1 MENNENSKKS
11 LIMLISAMLIFGTI
25 GIFRRYIDLSSGL
38 LAFLRGVIGAAFL
51 LAVMLIMGRRAE
63 NRTGEKRPAGADKN
77 GVSVSLLEAEA
88 AGESISIHGKTISAL
103 KLGLLIL
110 SGGLIGINW
119 MLLFEAYN
127 HTTVAVATLCYYMQ
141 PTIVILL
148 SAVIFRE
155 RLNVKKICCAL
166 AAIVGMILVSGVIGG
181 SSLPEGNS
189 KGVILGLG
197 AALFYSAVVLLNKK
211 IGSMDVYVKTVIQ
224 LISASLVLVPYL
236 VLTEDISAVSMDGME
251 ILMILIV
258 GLLHTG
264 IAYALYFGSMAG
276 LRAQTIAIFSYID
289 PVTALILSVLILG
302 EPFNAGG
309 AIGAVLIIGAAV
321 ISEI

>member
-1 MENNENSKKS
+1 MENNKNSKNS
-11 LIMLISAMLIFGTI
+11 LMMLISAMLIFGTI
-25 GIFRRYIDLSSGL
+25 GIFRRCIDLSSGL

-51 LAVMLIMGRRAE
+51 LAVMLIRGGRAE
-63 NRTGEKRPAGADKN
+63 KRPGEKRTAGIDKN
-77 GVSVSLLEAEA
+77 GGSGSLSEAEA
-88 AGESISIHGKTISAL
+88 AAENISIQERSVSGI
-103 KLGLLIL
+103 KLALLIL

-127 HTTVAVATLCYYMQ
+127 HTTVAIATLCYYMQ

-166 AAIVGMILVSGVIGG
+166 AAIVGMVLVSGVIGG

-189 KGVILGLG
+189 RGVMLGLG
-197 AALFYSAVVLLNKK
+197 AALFYSSVVLLNKK
-211 IGSMDVYVKTVIQ
+211 IGSMNVYIKTVIQ
-224 LISASLVLVPYL
+224 LISASMILVPYL
-236 VLTEDISAVSMDGME
+236 VLTEDISAVSMDGIE
-251 ILMILIV
+251 IIMILIV

-289 PVTALILSVLILG
+289 PVTALILSALILG
-302 EPFNAGG
+302 EPFTAGG
-309 AIGAVLIIGAAV
+309 AIGAVLIIGAAI
-321 ISEI
+321 ISEL

>member
-1 MENNENSKKS
+1 MENNKNSKSS
-11 LIMLISAMLIFGTI
+11 LMMLISAMLIFGTI

-51 LAVMLIMGRRAE
+51 LAVMLIRGGRAKK
-63 NRTGEKRPAGADKN
+63 RTASGADKKKN
-77 GVSVSLLEAEA
+77 DVPLSEIESQ
-88 AGESISIHGKTISAL
+88 GENIFIQEKSISGI

-127 HTTVAVATLCYYMQ
+127 HTTVAIATLCYYMQ

-166 AAIVGMILVSGVIGG
+166 AAIAGMVLVSGVIGG

-189 KGVILGLG
+189 RGVMLGLG
-197 AALFYSAVVLLNKK
+197 AALFYSSVVLLNKK
-211 IGSMDVYVKTVIQ
+211 IGSMNVYIKTVIQ
-224 LISASLVLVPYL
+224 LISASMILVPYL
-236 VLTEDISAVSMDGME
+236 VLTEDISAVSMDGIE
-251 ILMILIV
+251 IIMILIV

-289 PVTALILSVLILG
+289 PVTALILSALILG
-302 EPFNAGG
+302 EPFTAGG
-309 AIGAVLIIGAAV
+309 AIGAVLIIGAAI
-321 ISEI
+321 ISEL

>member
-1 MENNENSKKS
+1 MENNKNSKSS
-11 LIMLISAMLIFGTI
+11 LMMLISAMLIFGTI

-51 LAVMLIMGRRAE
+51 LAVMLIRGGRAKKGTASGTDKMKNDVSLSETETAAE
-63 NRTGEKRPAGADKN
+63 NISIKEK
-77 GVSVSLLEAEA
+77 
-88 AGESISIHGKTISAL
+88 SISGI

-166 AAIVGMILVSGVIGG
+166 AAIAGMILVSGVIGG

-189 KGVILGLG
+189 RGVMLGLG

-211 IGSMDVYVKTVIQ
+211 IGSMDVYIKTVIQ
-224 LISASLVLVPYL
+224 LISASMILVPYL
-236 VLTEDISAVSMDGME
+236 VLTEDISAVSMDGIE
-251 ILMILIV
+251 IIMILIV

-289 PVTALILSVLILG
+289 PVTALILSALILG
-302 EPFNAGG
+302 EPFTAGG
-309 AIGAVLIIGAAV
+309 AIGAVLIIGAAI
-321 ISEI
+321 ISEL

>member
-1 MENNENSKKS
+1 MENNKNSKSS
-11 LIMLISAMLIFGTI
+11 LMMLVSAMLIFGTI

-51 LAVMLIMGRRAE
+51 LAVMLIRVGRAKKRTASGTDKKE
-63 NRTGEKRPAGADKN
+63 ND
-77 GVSVSLLEAEA
+77 VSLSEAE
-88 AGESISIHGKTISAL
+88 GEGEDIFIHKKSISII
-103 KLGLLIL
+103 KLFLLIF

-189 KGVILGLG
+189 KGVMLGLG

-236 VLTEDISAVSMDGME
+236 VITEDISAVSMDGME

-289 PVTALILSVLILG
+289 PVTALILSALILG
-302 EPFNAGG
+302 EPFTAGG
-309 AIGAVLIIGAAV
+309 AIGAVLIIGAAI
-321 ISEI
+321 ISEL

>member
-1 MENNENSKKS
+1 MENNKNSKSS
-11 LIMLISAMLIFGTI
+11 LMMLISAMLIFGTI

-51 LAVMLIMGRRAE
+51 LAVMLIRGGRAKKRTASGTDKKE
-63 NRTGEKRPAGADKN
+63 NNEPL
-77 GVSVSLLEAEA
+77 SEAEA
-88 AGESISIHGKTISAL
+88 EGENISIKEKSISAI
-103 KLGLLIL
+103 KLFLLIL

-166 AAIVGMILVSGVIGG
+166 AAIAGMILVSGVIGE
-181 SSLPEGNS
+181 SSLPEDNS
-189 KGVILGLG
+189 RGVMLGLG

-211 IGSMDVYVKTVIQ
+211 IGSMDVYIKTVIQ
-224 LISASLVLVPYL
+224 LISASMILVPYL
-236 VLTEDISAVSMDGME
+236 VLTEDISAVSMDGIE
-251 ILMILIV
+251 IIMILIV

-289 PVTALILSVLILG
+289 PVTALILSALILG
-302 EPFNAGG
+302 EPFTAGG
-309 AIGAVLIIGAAV
+309 AIGAVLIIGAAI
-321 ISEI
+321 ISEL

>member
-1 MENNENSKKS
+1 MENNQNSKSS
-11 LIMLISAMLIFGTI
+11 LMMLVSAMLIFGTI

-51 LAVMLIMGRRAE
+51 LAVMLIRGGRAKK
-63 NRTGEKRPAGADKN
+63 RTVTGTDKKKN
-77 GVSVSLLEAEA
+77 DVSLSKTE
-88 AGESISIHGKTISAL
+88 GEGEDIFIHKKSISII
-103 KLGLLIL
+103 KLCLLIL

-189 KGVILGLG
+189 KGVMLGLG

-236 VLTEDISAVSMDGME
+236 VITEDISAVSMDGME

-289 PVTALILSVLILG
+289 PVTALILSALILG
-302 EPFNAGG
+302 EPFTAGG
-309 AIGAVLIIGAAV
+309 AIGAVLIIGAAI
-321 ISEI
+321 ISEL

>member
-1 MENNENSKKS
+1 MENNKNSKSS
-11 LIMLISAMLIFGTI
+11 LMMLVSAMLIFGTI

-51 LAVMLIMGRRAE
+51 LAVMLIRGGRAKKRTASGTDKKE
-63 NRTGEKRPAGADKN
+63 ND
-77 GVSVSLLEAEA
+77 VSLSEAE
-88 AGESISIHGKTISAL
+88 GEGEDIFIQKKSISII
-103 KLGLLIL
+103 KLFLLIF

-155 RLNVKKICCAL
+155 RLNIKKICCAL

-236 VLTEDISAVSMDGME
+236 VITEDISAVSMDGME

-289 PVTALILSVLILG
+289 PVTALILSALILG
-302 EPFNAGG
+302 EPFTAGG
-309 AIGAVLIIGAAV
+309 AIGAVLIIGAAI
-321 ISEI
+321 ISEL

>member
-1 MENNENSKKS
+1 MENNNNSKSS
-11 LIMLISAMLIFGTI
+11 LMMLISAMLIFGTI

-51 LAVMLIMGRRAE
+51 LAVMLIRGRRAKKRTASGTDKKE
-63 NRTGEKRPAGADKN
+63 NN
-77 GVSVSLLEAEA
+77 VSLSEAKA
-88 AGESISIHGKTISAL
+88 AGENISIKERSISGI

-166 AAIVGMILVSGVIGG
+166 AAIAGMVLVSGVIGG

-189 KGVILGLG
+189 RGVMLGLG

-211 IGSMDVYVKTVIQ
+211 IGSMDVYIKTVIQ
-224 LISASLVLVPYL
+224 LISASMILVPYL
-236 VLTEDISAVSMDGME
+236 VLTEDISAVSMDGIE
-251 ILMILIV
+251 IIMILIV

-289 PVTALILSVLILG
+289 PVTALILSALILG
-302 EPFNAGG
+302 EPFTAGG
-309 AIGAVLIIGAAV
+309 AIGAVLIIGAAI
-321 ISEI
+321 ISEL